1 MDIDAF
7 EAVHR
12 PDWDRLAA
20 LSGRRRLSGPEA
32 DELIR
37 LYQRVSTHLSL
48 LRSVAPE
55 SPTSALL
62 SARLARARTR
72 FTGAR
77 SNLAED
83 VARFFVIALPAA
95 LYRLRWLTVVVGV
108 VFCAV
113 AAAYALWVASDPQ
126 VLATLGTEASRRR
139 LVEREFVDYYSENPA
154 ASFAGSVWVNNA
166 WIAAQCVAF
175 GVTGLWV
182 PAVLLQNAQ
191 SLGLTAG
198 IMVAYGRTDTFF
210 LFILPHGLM
219 ELTSVFVA
227 GAAGLAIFWAWVR
240 PGPRTRLQ
248 ALAEEGRS
256 LVTVALG
263 LVLVLA
269 VSGLVEGFVTPSGL
283 PAWLRIGIGALVLAA
298 FWTYVLVLGRR
309 AVAAGQ
315 RGDLDPADAG
325 YRELAA

>member
-12 PDWDRLAA
+12 PDWDRLAV
-20 LSGRRRLSGPEA
+20 LSRRRRLSGPEA

-48 LRSVAPE
+48 LRSIAPE
-55 SPTSALL
+55 SPTSTLL
-62 SARLARARTR
+62 SSRLARARTR

-83 VARFFVIALPAA
+83 VAAFFVIALPAA
-95 LYRLRWLTVVVGV
+95 LYRLRWWTIVIGV
-108 VFCAV
+108 VFCAIATMV
-113 AAAYALWVASDPQ
+113 ALWVASDPQ

-139 LVEREFVDYYSENPA
+139 LVDRQFVGYYSENPA
-154 ASFAGSVWVNNA
+154 ASFAGSVWINNA

-175 GVTGLWV
+175 GITGLWV
-182 PAVLLQNAQ
+182 PAILLQNAV
-191 SLGLTAG
+191 SLGLTGG

-210 LFILPHGLM
+210 AYILPHGLM

-256 LVTVALG
+256 LITVALG

-269 VSGLVEGFVTPSGL
+269 VSGMVEGFVTPSGL
-283 PAWLRIGIGALVLAA
+283 PTWLRIGIGALVLAA

-309 AVAAGQ
+309 AVAAGHG
-315 RGDLDPADAG
+315 GDLDDADAG
-325 YRELAA
+325 YHELAA